1 MALKVGELFATLG
14 LDGKGFYKGLDKA
27 ETSLSNLSKK
37 MAMTGAGLTLG
48 LTAPL
53 VKLGKEVFGAAADYE
68 SAFAGVRKTTDAT
81 EAEYAQLSKGII
93 DMSKQLPMA
102 ATGIAGVAEVAGQ
115 LGIEKGNLLDFTKI
129 MIDLGE
135 STDLTA
141 TDAATAFAKI
151 AAVTG
156 MTADEYSR
164 LGSAV
169 VGLGNSFPTTESAIT
184 EIMQRLAG
192 TSAVLNIA
200 EADMAGF
207 ATAISAI
214 GMEAQAGGS
223 SFSIFASGMSKA
235 VSGGGKDLKKFAKVA
250 GVSVKDFKKMFKE
263 DASGAIQA
271 FIEGLGKAEDPLK
284 TLSGMGITEVN
295 LQRMLLGLANG
306 GDLLGNALDTANT
319 EWEKNTALSDEAKK
333 RYATMD
339 SQLAMMKNSVMEL
352 GMEFGTALA
361 PYVMAASDAIKSIA
375 DAFKT
380 MSPETKDMIIKIA
393 LVAAAI
399 GPATAALGGMFKGL
413 SSVFGVMK
421 FAMGPLG
428 LIAGG
433 LFLLYKL
440 SPKVR
445 AAFGKLG
452 KFFGDFF
459 TRIKN
464 GRKPMVA
471 LRQSFISTFG
481 KDAYNSIVGVLDK
494 MGKAWEDTVGWFEDT
509 GKGLTDA
516 WGKGSAEGG
525 FFGGLAESAKYL
537 FPRLKETFQAGW
549 ATVSGAA
556 KTLGSKALAALGT
569 ALKDTTYFSGL
580 GAKLIEAALALQE
593 GESIDFGGLYAALV
607 AGVSAWYNGTLLPW
621 VQRIDWAG
629 LWQAFWDTMTNVWNW
644 ITDKAVKL
652 GGLAWTVLEKVKA
665 WGADTLLPW
674 LQGIKWGD
682 VWQAFWNVLCN
693 VAAWVGSPVLK
704 LGPLLNS
711 IVSQL
716 RTWKDDTLMPWL
728 SAFDWSGLQKTI
740 IDGIF
745 AVKETA
751 SGAAFGAGEL
761 AGSIVAELASA
772 LGIEFGKAPASDDA
786 KNGFVA
792 WCSPIIDAAYDVGTD
807 IVASLM
813 AGILAGFGVDVKK
826 DLLKMLLNPQD
837 AWKLYSAM
845 IQGSAVNLLTQA
857 GLGSNPDV
865 QKQFA
870 EIGTMYAD
878 LKKKYPQL
886 FEPFLEPFLPAAPT
900 APAPTAAPAAE
911 VPVEP
916 TLGTG
921 GDTTGRSA
929 LDKLRDEITQGLVGA
944 PIEVPVVPVVA
955 PAPTTP
961 TTPTGPTPT
970 GAKPDAEGIKKQI
983 LALIASVPD
992 IEAGTGLAV
1001 GESFYSGFAKALA
1014 GIDWANS
1021 GIDWSTLGIDVPA
1034 MLEGG
1039 FTPEESDAVI
1049 KAFQSVLEQ
1058 GLLTAETNATTTGA
1072 NITSNLATGMTSD
1085 TSTVTTAG
1093 NTVGT
1098 SALTGVTDK
1107 LTDTTV
1113 KGLGTDF
1120 AKGIAGGI
1128 ADSTYLITAASTA
1141 AATAAMNAIKKA
1153 LGIASPSKVG
1163 INLGGFF
1170 GKGFALGIEGMRR
1183 TVGMASS
1190 GLARFAA
1197 SGAVPASSRLAYAG
1211 TGASGGVNVPIDYSR
1226 LARAIEARPAVFNI
1240 NDRAF
1245 ARATTDA
1252 NAAAQ
1257 ARRQARIN
1265 AGYGGR

>member
-37 MAMTGAGLTLG
+37 MAMTGAALTLG
-48 LTAPL
+48 VTAPL

-115 LGIEKGNLLDFTKI
+115 LGIEKENLLDFTKI

-192 TSAVLNIA
+192 TSAVLGIA
-200 EADMAGF
+200 ESDMAGF

-361 PYVMAASDAIKSIA
+361 PYVMAASDAIKSIT

-445 AAFGKLG
+445 AAFGKMG

-459 TRIKN
+459 ARIKN
-464 GRKPMVA
+464 GRKPLTA
-471 LRQSFISTFG
+471 LRQSFINVFG
-481 KDAYNSIVGVLDK
+481 KDAYNSIAGVLDK
-494 MGKAWEDTVGWFEDT
+494 MGKAWESTVGWFADT

-549 ATVSGAA
+549 ETVSGAA

-593 GESIDFGGLYAALV
+593 GESIDFGGLFAALV

-629 LWQAFWDTMTNVWNW
+629 LWQAFWNTMTNVWNW

-652 GGLAWTVLEKVKA
+652 GGLAWTVLDA
-665 WGADTLLPW
+665 LR
-674 LQGIKWGD
+674 KWG
-682 VWQAFWNVLCN
+682 N
-693 VAAWVGSPVLK
+693 
-704 LGPLLNS
+704 
-711 IVSQL
+711 
-716 RTWKDDTLMPWL
+716 DTLMPFLTSINWGYVWTAVWT
-728 SAFDWSGLQKTI
+728 SI
-740 IDGIF
+740 IDVAKWLGG
-745 AVKETA
+745 
-751 SGAAFGAGEL
+751 SGNLSFDAGY
-761 AGSIVAELASA
+761 IVGKIA
-772 LGIEFGKAPASDDA
+772 LGFVGLA
-786 KNGFVA
+786 KKIRIAFMRA
-792 WCSPIIDAAYDVGTD
+792 
-807 IVASLM
+807 
-813 AGILAGFGVDVKK
+813 
-826 DLLKMLLNPQD
+826 LNE
-837 AWKLYSAM
+837 
-845 IQGSAVNLLTQA
+845 G
-857 GLGSNPDV
+857 GG
-865 QKQFA
+865 
-870 EIGTMYAD
+870 E
-878 LKKKYPQL
+878 
-886 FEPFLEPFLPAAPT
+886 
-900 APAPTAAPAAE
+900 APTAASIWKAIMGAADWAI
-911 VPVEP
+911 
-916 TLGTG
+916 TLAGNFVAGIVGGFTG
-921 GDTTGRSA
+921 KSISWTDIETA
-929 LDKLRDEITQGLVGA
+929 LDAGFNDFLTWIQQKGNEAGEYMIN
-944 PIEVPVVPVVA
+944 
-955 PAPTTP
+955 
-961 TTPTGPTPT
+961 
-970 GAKPDAEGIKKQI
+970 GIKTKI
-983 LALIASVPD
+983 NDLFVSL
-992 IEAGTGLAV
+992 GLDKPFEIPV
-1001 GESFYSGFAKALA
+1001 KL
-1014 GIDWANS
+1014 
-1021 GIDWSTLGIDVPA
+1021 TP
-1034 MLEGG
+1034 EGG
-1039 FTPEESDAVI
+1039 FTPGGGNPGTTGGGSSTVGGGRTSGTTGSTGTIGGGRTTPDV
-1049 KAFQSVLEQ
+1049 QSKIDEVRNAITQ
-1058 GLLTAETNATTTGA
+1058 GLTLPPATTAAVGA
-1072 NITSNLATGMTSD
+1072 AASLAANAMITAINIEIEKLKTAGQTADTNLATGMTSD
-1085 TSTVTTAG
+1085 TSGITTAG

-1107 LTDTTV
+1107 LTDTAV

-1128 ADSTYLITAASTA
+1128 QDSTYLITAASTA

-1197 SGAVPASSRLAYAG
+1197 SGAVPAASRLAYAG
-1211 TGASGGVNVPIDYSR
+1211 AGASGGMNVPIDYNR

-1240 NDRAF
+1240 NDRQF